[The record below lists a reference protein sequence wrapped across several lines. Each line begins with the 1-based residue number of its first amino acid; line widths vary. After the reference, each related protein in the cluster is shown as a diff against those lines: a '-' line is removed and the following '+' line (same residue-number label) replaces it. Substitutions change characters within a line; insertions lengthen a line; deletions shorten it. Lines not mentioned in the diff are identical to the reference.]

1 MSRLTT
7 DMRDEDSR
15 PYFLWDEPLTIRQL
29 REILRSG
36 DERERLAYMA
46 KILREARYE
55 DVWEFLSVDDL
66 VRYWEQLAP
75 RLGRRRAFWEFLLRK
90 WRELGL
96 VR

>member
-1 MSRLTT
+1 
-7 DMRDEDSR
+7 
-15 PYFLWDEPLTIRQL
+15 
-29 REILRSG
+29 
-36 DERERLAYMA
+36 MA

-96 VR
+96 VK

>member
-1 MSRLTT
+1 
-7 DMRDEDSR
+7 
-15 PYFLWDEPLTIRQL
+15 
-29 REILRSG
+29 
-36 DERERLAYMA
+36 MA

-66 VRYWEQLAP
+66 VRHWEQLAS

>member
-1 MSRLTT
+1 MK
-7 DMRDEDSR
+7 DEDSR
-15 PYFLWDEPLTIRQL
+15 PYFLRDEPLTIRQL

-36 DERERLAYMA
+36 SEQERLAYMA

-66 VRYWEQLAP
+66 VRHWEQLAP
-75 RLGRRRAFWEFLLRK
+75 CLGRRCAFWEFLLRK

-96 VR
+96 LV

>member
-1 MSRLTT
+1 MK
-7 DMRDEDSR
+7 DEDSR

-36 DERERLAYMA
+36 SEQERLAYMA
-46 KILREARYE
+46 KILREARCE

-66 VRYWEQLAP
+66 VRHWEQLAP
-75 RLGRRRAFWEFLLRK
+75 RLVRRRAFLEFLLRK

-96 VR
+96 LV

>member
-1 MSRLTT
+1 M
-7 DMRDEDSR
+7 
-15 PYFLWDEPLTIRQL
+15 TIRQL

-36 DERERLAYMA
+36 SAQERLAYTA

-66 VRYWEQLAP
+66 VRHWEQLAS

-96 VR
+96 LV

>member
-36 DERERLAYMA
+36 SEQERLAYMA

-66 VRYWEQLAP
+66 VRHWEQLLASVAAAP
-75 RLGRRRAFWEFLLRK
+75 FGNFCCAS
-90 WRELGL
+90 GGN
-96 VR
+96 